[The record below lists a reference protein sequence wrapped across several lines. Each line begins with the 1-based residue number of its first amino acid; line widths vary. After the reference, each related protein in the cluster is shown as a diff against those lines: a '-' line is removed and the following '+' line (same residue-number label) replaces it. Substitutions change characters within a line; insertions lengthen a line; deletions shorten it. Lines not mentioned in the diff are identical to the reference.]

1 MEEEDKVTF
10 IDDFEP
16 VPPDVL
22 NAHSAPQPP
31 VVQDEMLEDEEEDA
45 EIRDTDIVFDCP
57 HCGKSLVIDNQG
69 AGLIITC
76 TQCHKPVQVPIP
88 EGMQI
93 SDLDQGPENL
103 RGQLSTLRAA
113 LEKSERSQRELEM
126 KVAALEEKRVGME
139 RARAG
144 QLHRLAEIR
153 GACEHIQRVL
163 NESSSILNR
172 IFDMIQAE
180 IRQ

>member
-1 MEEEDKVTF
+1 MEEEDKVVL

-16 VPPDVL
+16 VPPDVA
-22 NAHSAPQPP
+22 NAHSMPQPMP
-31 VVQDEMLEDEEEDA
+31 EQEAVDDEEEDA

-57 HCGKSLVIDNQG
+57 HCGKSLVIDYQG

-93 SDLDQGPENL
+93 SDLDQVPENL
-103 RGQLSTLRAA
+103 QAQLSTLRAA
-113 LEKSERSQRELEM
+113 LEKSERGQRELEM
-126 KVAALEEKRVGME
+126 KVAAMEEKRVAME